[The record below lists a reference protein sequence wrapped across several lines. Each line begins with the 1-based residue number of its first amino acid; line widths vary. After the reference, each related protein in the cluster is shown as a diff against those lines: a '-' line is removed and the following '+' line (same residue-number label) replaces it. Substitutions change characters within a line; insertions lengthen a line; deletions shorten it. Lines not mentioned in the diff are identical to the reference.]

1 MTLPTS
7 CMLKGSP
14 GPMPGA
20 PLKSPMVSLTTP
32 LLPTD
37 PAPVARLMRLVVLY
51 ISARSCT
58 RKRSLTV
65 KFLKTDRSTSA
76 KPGPTNAL
84 RPRLPAGLV
93 VPGQPAAPGTQKAAG
108 LTHCSPPMARLKLVL
123 IPENGLPIT
132 LRPGRCVPEGSGPGK
147 LKGWPLCS
155 ETNVLTCQPLVSN
168 LKCRLPGTSQERKA
182 VKLCRVSKSLL
193 P

>member
-1 MTLPTS
+1 
-7 CMLKGSP
+7 MLKGSP

-37 PAPVARLMRLVVLY
+37 PAPVARLMRLMMLY

-76 KPGPTNAL
+76 KPGPDQRVPAEVARGIGSARTPCGAGDTEGGWVNPLLAADREIEASVHAGVRIANYIQARAL
-84 RPRLPAGLV
+84 RAGGVRPWEIEGL
-93 VPGQPAAPGTQKAAG
+93 AAMQ
-108 LTHCSPPMARLKLVL
+108 
-123 IPENGLPIT
+123 
-132 LRPGRCVPEGSGPGK
+132 
-147 LKGWPLCS
+147 
-155 ETNVLTCQPLVSN
+155 
-168 LKCRLPGTSQERKA
+168 
-182 VKLCRVSKSLL
+182 
-193 P
+193 